1 MICAVVILSAALAA
15 CLAGLLR
22 ARRAVR
28 RLHAQIESFLR
39 SEIAM
44 PEFSVNDDAF
54 APLENAVAELET
66 RLRQCEDGARQL
78 QQEQN
83 DLIVDISHQF
93 KTPIAGLRLYCEMDA
108 SAHRDRQLQLIE
120 RMERLITSLL
130 RLEKLRVGGYA
141 FDFQLR
147 ALPDVAQE
155 AAASLADLFPGRT
168 IAISGGADVRC
179 DGYWM
184 REVFQNLLK
193 NACEHTGCGGHIRVA
208 FSQTETAAFFSVEDD
223 GGGVPPEE
231 LPRLFRRFYR
241 SANAAPGGVGVGL
254 AIARAIVEKHHGT
267 LSAENGE
274 RGLRIVG
281 CMPILHTSLK
291 RT

>member
-1 MICAVVILSAALAA
+1 MMCAVVILGAALAI

-22 ARRAVR
+22 AHRAVR

-39 SEIAM
+39 GETVV
-44 PEFSVNDDAF
+44 PEFSVNDDAL
-54 APLENAVAELET
+54 APLENAVAELEA
-66 RLRQCEDGARQL
+66 RLRQCEDSARQI

-120 RMERLITSLL
+120 RMEKLITSLL
-130 RLEKLRVGGYA
+130 RLEMLRSGGYA

-147 ALPDVAQE
+147 ALPDVARE
-155 AAASLADLFPGRT
+155 AASSLSDLFPGRE
-168 IAISGGADVRC
+168 IAISGEAVVRC

-193 NACEHTGCGGHIRVA
+193 NACEHTECGGHIRVA
-208 FSQTETAAFFSVEDD
+208 FSHTETAAFFSVEDD
-223 GGGVPPEE
+223 GGGMPPEE
-231 LPRLFRRFYR
+231 LPKLFHRFYR

-267 LSAENGE
+267 LSAENGAK
-274 RGLRIVG
+274 GLRIVG
-281 CMPILHTSLK
+281 CVPILHASLK